1 MLTSQYNSTR
11 HFSVKERAKSC
22 LVAFVRKQWVLC
34 VYFNIRLWTG
44 EPVDMGLFCLGN
56 WAKVKWEESV
66 RFLFRAHRAA
76 NRVSE
81 GAWHGETHEKQG
93 LNETW
98 SLGCFSGMWRNSS
111 NLLSYTA
118 LLRSLGTWFSHWLIV
133 TKKILHTGVCWPFLS
148 NHLKWDNPGGIHIV
162 WNAKNRNCRFWRTY
176 TLAHGINPR
185 CRWWTAD
192 HQGGSDNNV
201 IAIWNTRSQKKK
213 KRFCLICM
221 ELISRSEGKHLSSSK
236 GNGKVPAETTGTAKK
251 VFKT

>member
-1 MLTSQYNSTR
+1 
-11 HFSVKERAKSC
+11 
-22 LVAFVRKQWVLC
+22 
-34 VYFNIRLWTG
+34 
-44 EPVDMGLFCLGN
+44 MGLFCLGN

-213 KRFCLICM
+213 KKILFDLHGADFQIRRQTSQFQQ
-221 ELISRSEGKHLSSSK
+221 RQWQSSCWDHWDSK
-236 GNGKVPAETTGTAKK
+236 KSFQDLTWM
-251 VFKT
+251 